1 MFGPVLYLE
10 MLLGGRRGRQ
20 MIFRYLYGGW
30 LILQFAFLWFVYWS
44 DYQTRTR
51 LAAGL
56 MPPDPNATSRFAT
69 GFVEMFILQQ
79 LILTVLI
86 TPAFSAGAITDEK
99 TRGTLQYMLTA
110 HLTAGEII
118 IGKLLGRMAQVGLL
132 ILAGLPV
139 LCFVGVFGGLHPAMM
154 IAVFVVTVAPVFALA
169 AASLLASV
177 WCRQTRDAVL
187 SLYAVGAGAL
197 VAFAFIQYLA
207 TSLSAGVAA
216 GNSPG
221 PFLSLLM
228 GINGVVSFFN
238 PLYVLEPGW
247 ETGQMV
253 QVARRLVGSI
263 VAWGG
268 VGAACLGLAVWRLR
282 GSYIRQLEN
291 SGKKPSA
298 NGEAARRSEIAD
310 EPIRWKEREVDGIA
324 PLAVL
329 HHIPSALGLA
339 LVFFLTAISSLGLL
353 WASLPS
359 TLTWAEANSMI
370 WRGDVLALISSI
382 SGPTAGPKFL
392 WQAITA
398 MLIASL
404 IVGIRASGTVSG
416 ERERQTWEALLL
428 TPLESKQLIRGKL
441 WGIFGAA
448 LRALVAYALPALFFS
463 VLGGFQ
469 AFFWTVLWLAVTLL
483 AMWYIGAAGIC
494 CSVRSRTSWRA
505 LLGTLGFGYVGG
517 FVAYACTTPIV
528 LIVALI
534 ILLFLQLVDQFYNL
548 GFVSSTGASGDYFIA
563 AFFIA
568 TCLGLAAM
576 FYGLAWWFI
585 SDAEK
590 RVADRE
596 RTRHWKDEPLYRPRR
611 RPVTLAQARYN

>member
-1 MFGPVLYLE
+1 MVGPVLYLE

-20 MIFRYLYGGW
+20 MIFRYIYGGW
-30 LILQFAFLWFVYWS
+30 LILQFAFLWFVYWT

-51 LAAGL
+51 LAGGF
-56 MPPDPNATSRFAT
+56 MPADPNATSHFAT

-197 VAFAFIQYLA
+197 VVYGFIQYLTA
-207 TSLSAGVAA
+207 SLSAGVAT
-216 GNSPG
+216 GGSPG
-221 PFLSLLM
+221 PFLSFLM
-228 GINGVVSFFN
+228 GINSIASFFN

-263 VAWGG
+263 IAWGG

-291 SGKKPSA
+291 SGKKAST

-329 HHIPSALGLA
+329 HRIPSALGLV
-339 LVFFLTAISSLGLL
+339 LVFLITVISSVALL
-353 WASLPS
+353 WASLPA
-359 TLTWAEANSMI
+359 TLTLAEAINMVS
-370 WRGDVLALISSI
+370 RGDGLALIGSI
-382 SGPTAGPKFL
+382 SGATAGPKFFT
-392 WQAITA
+392 QAITA

-404 IVGIRASGTVSG
+404 IVGIRSSGAVSG

-448 LRALVAYALPALFFS
+448 LRGLAAYAIPALFFS
-463 VLGGFQ
+463 FLGGFQ

-494 CSVRSRTSWRA
+494 CSVRSRSSWRA
-505 LLGTLGFGYVGG
+505 LLATLGFGYVGG
-517 FVAYACTTPIV
+517 FIIYGCATPIIG
-528 LIVALI
+528 IVAAIIFIFLKLI
-534 ILLFLQLVDQFYNL
+534 DEFYAL
-548 GFVSSTGASGDYFIA
+548 GLTNSIGFFGDFFF

-568 TCLGLAAM
+568 SCLALAAI
-576 FYGLAWWFI
+576 FYGFAWWFI
-585 SDAEK
+585 ADAEK

-611 RPVTLAQARYN
+611 RPVSLAQARFN